1 MSAGNELQRSDAATG
16 NMRRPTVGVAAEF
29 CDERVCLSVVFVC
42 PRVYLQNYMSHK
54 IFLRILLM
62 AVAQYSS
69 GGIAI
74 RYVLPVLWI
83 TSYLHVVGH
92 VRYIIDTVAAS
103 DIIASSCGGCCAA
116 AAS

>member
-16 NMRRPTVGVAAEF
+16 NVRRPTVGVAAEY

-42 PRVYLQNYMSHK
+42 PRVYLQNYVSHK
-54 IFLRILLM
+54 IILRILLM

-92 VRYIIDTVAAS
+92 ARYIIDTVAAS